1 MVVTVELGISADSS
15 HPAAGELVVNLL
27 LGGGDAPERPGQ
39 WCTKSCDRL
48 HLKSEA

>member
-1 MVVTVELGISADSS
+1 MVVTVELGISAVSS
-15 HPAAGELVVNLL
+15 HTAVGELVVNLVL
-27 LGGGDAPERPGQ
+27 SGNAPERPGQ